1 MSDLI
6 SRQDAIDAIDYYLGE
21 VKNIPMGTA
30 FKEGVKD
37 GYCRIRSI
45 IMSLPPADIHL
56 NDTYMD
62 TIKDRIRNLPWAH
75 CPMCNQS
82 IEYPLNYCPNCGA
95 DMRGDEDGKV
105 NTTDV

>member
-37 GYCRIRSI
+37 GYCRTISI
-45 IMSLPPADIHL
+45 IKALPPAKMKICL
-56 NDTYMD
+56 
-62 TIKDRIRNLPWAH
+62 I
-75 CPMCNQS
+75 
-82 IEYPLNYCPNCGA
+82 CGA
-95 DMRGDEDGKV
+95 RMVSEDE
-105 NTTDV
+105 